1 MFRRIR
7 IAFPILVAA
16 FVAYLGVAGAADNP
30 KKEGKAAVVVTEKDD
45 GKKVKL
51 AKGDTLE
58 VRLEMQGGTGF
69 SWKVAKND
77 DKVLMPKGKPET
89 ERPDKSKPGGK
100 LTQIFRFTAEAAG
113 TSEVEV
119 HYARPFEKDKVLA
132 KTFKLTVTTE

>member
-1 MFRRIR
+1 MAAFFLVGQRMVGCTSQPMPARPLRQVSAYNAPLHQSDTGGPTMFRRIR

-77 DKVLMPKGKPET
+77 DKVLMP
-89 ERPDKSKPGGK
+89 
-100 LTQIFRFTAEAAG
+100 
-113 TSEVEV
+113 
-119 HYARPFEKDKVLA
+119 
-132 KTFKLTVTTE
+132 